1 IGALAATLNPYLVW
15 HDVHVNRE
23 ILDQLLAAAIVLL
36 TLLVA
41 HRPGALVAS
50 ALGVVLGLAMLGNT
64 RLFALPV
71 LVVAFLAWR
80 IGSARRAAEIAAAV
94 FVCAGVAVLPW
105 LVRNDVQLGCFALTT
120 DGRAL
125 WKANNPFTHSVLA
138 RGGW

>member
-1 IGALAATLNPYLVW
+1 GPGP
-15 HDVHVNRE
+15 
-23 ILDQLLAAAIVLL
+23 LLGSG
-36 TLLVA
+36 
-41 HRPGALVAS
+41 P
-50 ALGVVLGLAMLGNT
+50 GVVLALAMLGNT

-138 RGGW
+138 RGGWIDDVPRHQPPGRPPTAAEAQTSWQRGE